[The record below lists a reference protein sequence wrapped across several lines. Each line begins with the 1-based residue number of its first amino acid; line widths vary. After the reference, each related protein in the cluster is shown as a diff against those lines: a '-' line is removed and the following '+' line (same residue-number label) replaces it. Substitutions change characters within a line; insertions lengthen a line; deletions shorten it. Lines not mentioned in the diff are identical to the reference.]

1 MEFLVAEKG
10 SNRKIQIIEEAS
22 RLISSEGFDGMTMKH
37 LASAC
42 DISEPALYRY
52 FSSKDKIYDAVLES
66 IATRLNNEKLFKKL
80 ENEEDVHVLL
90 STLADHI
97 IDFYSKNSDLYR
109 LLLFSALNG
118 HEKAKQ
124 VFKMIRGGY
133 VRFLIS
139 QFDRL
144 YDAGIIVKKH
154 NEITARC
161 FTGMVF
167 DCSLS
172 TTLWKGMQGK
182 SYKPAKVIAN
192 NVPIYVR
199 GLKSKED

>member
-1 MEFLVAEKG
+1 MAEKG
-10 SNRKIQIIEEAS
+10 SNRKIQIVEEAS
-22 RLISSEGFDGMTMKH
+22 RLISSEGYDGMTMKQ

-42 DISEPALYRY
+42 GISEPALYRY
-52 FSSKDKIYDAVLES
+52 FASKDDIYNAVLES
-66 IATRLNNEKLFKKL
+66 IATRLDNANLFKKL
-80 ENEEDVHVLL
+80 EKEEDVHILL
-90 STLADHI
+90 STLAQHI

-118 HEKAKQ
+118 HTKAKQ
-124 VFKMIRGGY
+124 VFSMIRGGY
-133 VRFLIS
+133 VKFLIS

-144 YDAGIIVKKH
+144 YKAGIIIKKH

-167 DCSLS
+167 DCSQS

-182 SYKPAKVIAN
+182 TYKPAEVIAN

-199 GLKSKED
+199 GLKTKKD

>member
-1 MEFLVAEKG
+1 MTKKG
-10 SNRKIQIIEEAS
+10 SIRKLQIVDEAS
-22 RLISSEGFDGMTMKH
+22 RLISSQGYDGMTMKK

-42 DISEPALYRY
+42 GISEPALYRY
-52 FSSKDKIYDAVLES
+52 FDSKDEIYNSVLES
-66 IATRLNNEKLFKKL
+66 IATRLDNEKLFMKL
-80 ENEEDVHVLL
+80 EKEEDVHTILFA
-90 STLADHI
+90 LAQHI
-97 IDFYSKNSDLYR
+97 IKFYSKNSDLYR

-118 HEKAKQ
+118 HNKAKQ
-124 VFKMIRGGY
+124 VYSVIRGSY
-133 VRFLIS
+133 VNFLIN

-144 YDAGIIVKKH
+144 YEAGIIIEKN

-172 TTLWKGMQGK
+172 TILWKGMQGK
-182 SYKPAKVIAN
+182 SYKPADIIAN

>member
-1 MEFLVAEKG
+1 MAEKG
-10 SNRKIQIIEEAS
+10 SNRKIQIVEEAS
-22 RLISSEGFDGMTMKH
+22 RLISSEGYDGMTMKQ

-42 DISEPALYRY
+42 GISEPALYRY
-52 FSSKDKIYDAVLES
+52 FASKDDIYNAVLES
-66 IATRLNNEKLFKKL
+66 IATRLDNANLFKKL
-80 ENEEDVHVLL
+80 EKEEDVHILL
-90 STLADHI
+90 STLAQHI

-118 HEKAKQ
+118 HTKAKQ
-124 VFKMIRGGY
+124 VFSMIRGGY
-133 VRFLIS
+133 VKFLIN

-144 YDAGIIVKKH
+144 YKAGIIIKKH

-167 DCSLS
+167 DCSQS

-182 SYKPAKVIAN
+182 TYKPAEVIAN

-199 GLKSKED
+199 GLKTKKD